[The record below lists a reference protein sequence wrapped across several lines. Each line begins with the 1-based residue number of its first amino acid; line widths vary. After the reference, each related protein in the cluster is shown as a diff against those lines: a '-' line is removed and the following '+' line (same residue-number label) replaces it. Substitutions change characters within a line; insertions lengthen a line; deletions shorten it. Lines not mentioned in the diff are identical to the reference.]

1 MIELLSVKELK
12 EAFELIATKVEMIAK
27 PLEEVDLL
35 KTKDRIIGEDICA
48 LEDVPPFDRA
58 TVDGY
63 ALLAKDTYGA
73 ANGDVFL
80 DVIDKIAIAEHSKKE
95 VKEGQAIALQTGSR
109 LPKGA
114 DAVEMVEYTKEY
126 LKDKV
131 VIYRPVSTN
140 ENVILRGDDIKK
152 GEVIIKSGKRI
163 DDRTIAV
170 LASLG
175 KNRIKVFKKL
185 KVAIISSGD
194 ELCDISKKRRENE
207 IYDINT
213 YALSA
218 YSLKKGVAITA
229 TYLLKDDEEKLKE
242 IIEKEKKT
250 ADVILLSG
258 GSSKGTKDL
267 SAKVFADVAGEVLIH
282 GLALKPGKPTI
293 VAYDQK
299 DNTLLVG
306 LPGNPLAAMI
316 VWHLLLDD
324 LFLRMYGTFEKR
336 TLVAKLSENVANNIG
351 RASIILVRLKNT
363 DDGILAFPLYTKSAN
378 VKTLMDADG
387 YILIPANKEG
397 LRRDTYVEVVLL

>member
-12 EAFELIATKVEMIAK
+12 EAFELIAAKIEMIAK

-35 KTKDRIIGEDICA
+35 KAKDRIIGEDICA
-48 LEDVPPFDRA
+48 LEDVPPFDRS

-73 ANGDVFL
+73 LNGDVFL
-80 DVIDKIAIAEHSKKE
+80 DVIDKIAIDEHSKKG

-126 LKDKV
+126 MKDKV
-131 VIYRPVSTN
+131 VIYRPVSIN
-140 ENVILRGDDIKK
+140 ENVILKGDDIKK
-152 GEVIIKSGKRI
+152 GETIIKSGKRI
-163 DDRTIAV
+163 DDRTVAV

-175 KNRIKVFKKL
+175 KSRIKVFKKL
-185 KVAIISSGD
+185 KIAIISSGD

-218 YSLKKGVAITA
+218 HALKKGAAITA

-299 DNTLLVG
+299 DSTLLVG

-316 VWHLLLDD
+316 VWRLLLDD
-324 LFLRMYGTFEKR
+324 MFLRMYGTFEKR
-336 TLVAKLSENVANNIG
+336 TLIAKLSENVANNIG
-351 RASIILVRLKNT
+351 RASIVLVRLKNT
-363 DDGILAFPLYTKSAN
+363 DEGVSAFPLYTKSAN
-378 VKTLMDADG
+378 VKMLMDADG
-387 YILIPANKEG
+387 YILIPSNKEG